1 MITFSKQWFLFSP
14 NSHHKQ
20 AMYLFVYSVAHAK
33 TASSHLGLYKKS
45 ESVMQFST
53 IASHGM
59 FLWEDSNSIPCTKQ
73 NIGLLNNLYQ
83 IFHWILSHG
92 GSIVAVLGQVHSIA
106 VILPPQLA
114 EDHKLDKLD
123 LIVTILNSLT

>member
-1 MITFSKQWFLFSP
+1 
-14 NSHHKQ
+14 
-20 AMYLFVYSVAHAK
+20 
-33 TASSHLGLYKKS
+33 
-45 ESVMQFST
+45 MQFST

-59 FLWEDSNSIPCTKQ
+59 FLWEDSNSIPYTKQ

-106 VILPPQLA
+106 VILPPP

-123 LIVTILNSLT
+123 LIVTILNLLT